1 MVEDVFH
8 LDVVLVEAA
17 ADRLV
22 LERLQFPAE
31 ILLYQ
36 LVQADLLIHK
46 EELQLL
52 MGFQQQ
58 EELGA
63 EDSILPMEEVVS
75 AHRVVEVVKLM
86 VAPIAVV
93 LVLMAAI
100 TEVQPIFLALIIML
114 LEVVVLV
121 HQQVMPLL
129 LCHLEEERESVTHC
143 RQVQGNSM
151 EEAVVVAVPEDL
163 AQEEAREVLEEEE
176 LEVHLLPPLLLAP
189 QVPQIREAEAAE
201 EEIMQAQ
208 ET

>member
-1 MVEDVFH
+1 VVEDVFH